1 MYIKKLFL
9 WENSYARSINMPTI
23 NTTVAGGPGATVVV
37 TPFYSFLD
45 ASANA
50 MLTIIDQANV
60 QMAYDY
66 KYTIELTDASSAT
79 ILNAFKLSGNGDD
92 LEVNMRAN
100 DEEGTQWVDDFKHTV
115 RTVIDNALAEAPLG
129 GANAPAAPVP
139 SASLQTDLYNV
150 IKDQIK
156 SVYGD
161 MIANVLESDWNL
173 RVNVQSVG
181 GANNLHGDFADA
193 GAANHRLLMAQ
204 QISNASYQQ
213 YWDNSENL
221 VTDALPLTRGDE
233 IVFLFDVRAIS
244 QVRAVTLDAG
254 GMAASGTTTGASEVA
269 NPDASAE
276 TASGSAEARTPG
288 YNTIN
293 HVMTQARKVAAF
305 FVQLGSKLGE
315 GAAAGPGEAIPG
327 LNTVEPGSVESR
339 ANLHPAANGQ
349 TGQVEKAPQGGVD
362 PLANNQ

>member
-1 MYIKKLFL
+1 MYIKKLFS
-9 WENSYARSINMPTI
+9 WENSYVRSINMPTI
-23 NTTVAGGPGATVVV
+23 NTSVAGGPGATVVV

-50 MLTIIDQANV
+50 MLTFIDQANV

-79 ILNAFKLSGNGDD
+79 ILNAFQLSGNGDD
-92 LEVNMRAN
+92 LEVNMRA
-100 DEEGTQWVDDFKHTV
+100 GSQWVDDFKHTV

-173 RVNVQSVG
+173 RVNVQSIG
-181 GANNLHGDFADA
+181 GADNLHGDFADA

-204 QISNASYQQ
+204 QISNESYQK

-233 IVFLFDVRAIS
+233 IVFLFDVKAIS

-254 GMAASGTTTGASEVA
+254 GLAASGTTTGASEVA
-269 NPDASAE
+269 NPDASAA
-276 TASGSAEARTPG
+276 TASGSAVAETPG

-305 FVQLGSKLGE
+305 FVQLGSKD
-315 GAAAGPGEAIPG
+315 AADPEVAGSGPGEMIPG